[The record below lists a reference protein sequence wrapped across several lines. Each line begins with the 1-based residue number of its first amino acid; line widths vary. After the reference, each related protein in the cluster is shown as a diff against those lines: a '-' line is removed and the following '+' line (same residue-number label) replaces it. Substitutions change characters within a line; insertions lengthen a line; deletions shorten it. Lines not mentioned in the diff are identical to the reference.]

1 MAKRRKRGRKKARRK
16 VARRR
21 SVWGWLFVF
30 LAILMAGYIVW
41 LDYQVRHQFA
51 GKRWSLPAR
60 VYARPLE
67 LYAGLEV
74 SSEQFLSELRAL
86 HYRPVITP
94 QAPGQFSRNGNV
106 FHLLSRPFDFW
117 DGQEAGRDLLVTF
130 SGNRIAKLSAGNS
143 RQAVSLARLDP
154 VLVGSFYPAHNEDRV
169 LLQLDAVPVSLT
181 DALIAIEDRGFY
193 SHLGVA
199 PQAILRALLVNIRA
213 GGVVQGGSTLT
224 QQLVKNF
231 FLSSE
236 RSLVRK
242 ANEAIMALLVEWHY
256 NKDEILEAYLN
267 EVYLGQDGNRAIHGF
282 GLASYFYF
290 ERPLTELSVEQY
302 ALLVGLVKGP
312 SYYNPRRHPERAR
325 ARRNL
330 VLDVMAELELITP
343 EEAARA
349 KARKLG
355 VSSFKRKAIN
365 TFPAFLDLVRRRLQ
379 RDYRDEDI
387 TSEGLRIFTTL
398 DPQAQWQLEQ
408 VLEKRLKVL
417 ETGRKLKAG
426 TLEAAAVVTS
436 VQGGEVLA
444 LAGGRN
450 PKFAGF
456 NRALD
461 AQRQVGSLLK
471 PAVYLT
477 ALEQPQRYTLATL
490 LDDSPVTYTAR
501 NGDQWEPRNYDKKN
515 HGDVPLYQAL
525 AHSYNVSTAR
535 LGLELG
541 IESIIKTL
549 RRLGVKQHLN
559 PYPSL
564 VLGAA
569 EMSPLQVT
577 RMYQTFASGGFRTPL
592 RAINAVLAA
601 DNAPLQRYPLS
612 VHAAIE
618 QAPNYLITTAMRYAV
633 REGTGHGI
641 YQTLPGSQDIAGKT
655 GTTDDLRDSWFA
667 GFTGDRLGV
676 VWIGRDDN
684 QSTGLTGSTGALR
697 VWRDLFVHFANPVP
711 IQAAVEDIEYRWI
724 DPKTGFLADAGC
736 PDAVQLPFSTGSAPV
751 QHAPCVKADQ
761 GITGKPPAAGQG
773 KRSSPGPVDWFKEL
787 FE

>member
-16 VARRR
+16 VVKRR
-21 SVWGWLFVF
+21 SFWRRLLVI
-30 LAILMAGYIVW
+30 LAIFMAGYIVW
-41 LDYQVRHQFA
+41 LDYQVRHQFT

-67 LYAGLEV
+67 LYAGLEL
-74 SSEQFLSELRAL
+74 SAEQFLSELRAL
-86 HYRPVITP
+86 HYRPVVSP
-94 QAPGQFSRNGNV
+94 RASGQFSRNGND
-106 FHLLSRPFDFW
+106 FHLLSRSFDFW
-117 DGQEAGRDLLVTF
+117 DGQEAGRNLRVTF

-181 DALIAIEDRGFY
+181 DALISIEDRGFY
-193 SHLGVA
+193 SHHGVA
-199 PQAILRALLVNIRA
+199 PLAILRALLVNIRA

-256 NKDEILEAYLN
+256 DKDEILEAYLN
-267 EVYLGQDGNRAIHGF
+267 EVYLGQDGNRAIPGF

-302 ALLVGLVKGP
+302 ALLVGMVKGP
-312 SYYNPRRHPERAR
+312 SYYNPRRHPERAL

-330 VLDVMAELELITP
+330 VLDVMAELELISSGQ
-343 EEAARA
+343 AAQA
-349 KARKLG
+349 KNRKLG
-355 VSSFKRKAIN
+355 VSPFKRKAIN
-365 TFPAFLDLVRRRLQ
+365 TFPAFLDLVRRQLQ
-379 RDYRDEDI
+379 RDYRDKDI

-398 DPQAQWQLEQ
+398 DPLVQWQLEQ
-408 VLEKRLKVL
+408 VLEKRLRGF
-417 ETGRKLKAG
+417 ENGRKIKAG
-426 TLEAAAVVTS
+426 ALEAAAVVTS

-490 LDDSPVTYTAR
+490 LDDSPLTYTAR
-501 NGDQWEPRNYDKKN
+501 NGDKWEPGNYDRKN

-535 LGLELG
+535 LGLALG
-541 IESIIKTL
+541 IEPIIKTL
-549 RRLGVKQHLN
+549 RRLGVDQHLN

-564 VLGAA
+564 VLGAV

-577 RMYQTFASGGFRTPL
+577 RLYQTFASGGFRTPL

-601 DNAPLQRYPLS
+601 DNTPLQRYPLS
-612 VHAAIE
+612 VQAAVDP
-618 QAPNYLITTAMRYAV
+618 APNYLITTAMNYAV
-633 REGTGHGI
+633 REGTGRGI
-641 YQTLPGSQDIAGKT
+641 YQVLPDSQEVAGKT

-684 QSTGLTGSTGALR
+684 QSTGLTGSSGALH
-697 VWRDLFVHFANPVP
+697 VWRDLFVHFSDPGLTQTTAEN
-711 IQAAVEDIEYRWI
+711 IEYRSV
-724 DPKTGFLADAGC
+724 DPKTGLLADAGC
-736 PDAVQLPFSTGSAPV
+736 PDAVQLPFIAGSAPV
-751 QHAPCVKADQ
+751 KNAPCFKGARSL
-761 GITGKPPAAGQG
+761 PA
-773 KRSSPGPVDWFKEL
+773 PVDWFKEL
-787 FE
+787 FQ

>member
-16 VARRR
+16 IVQRR
-21 SVWGWLFVF
+21 SVWGRLLVF
-30 LAILMAGYIVW
+30 TGILMAGYVAW
-41 LDYQVRHQFA
+41 LDYQVRQQFT

-67 LYAGLEV
+67 LYAGLEL
-74 SSEQFLSELRAL
+74 SAEQFLSELRAL
-86 HYRPVITP
+86 YYRPVVSP
-94 QAPGQFSRNGNV
+94 QAAGQFSRNGND
-106 FHLLSRPFDFW
+106 FHLLSRSFDFW
-117 DGQEAGRDLLVTF
+117 DGREAARNLRVSF
-130 SGNRIAKLSAGNS
+130 SGNRIAKLTDAGS
-143 RQAVSLARLDP
+143 KQPVSLARLDP

-169 LLQLDAVPVSLT
+169 LLQLDEVPVSLT
-181 DALIAIEDRGFY
+181 DALISIEDRGFY
-193 SHLGVA
+193 SHHGVA
-199 PQAILRALLVNIRA
+199 PLAILRALLANIRA

-236 RSLVRK
+236 RTLVRK
-242 ANEAIMALLVEWHY
+242 INEAIMALLLEWHY
-256 NKDEILEAYLN
+256 SKDEILEAYLN

-290 ERPLTELSVEQY
+290 ERPLTELSVDQY

-312 SYYNPRRHPERAR
+312 SYYNPRRHPERAL
-325 ARRNL
+325 ARRNR
-330 VLDVMAELELITP
+330 VLDVMAELELVTR
-343 EEAARA
+343 EQAVQARS
-349 KARKLG
+349 RKPG
-355 VSSFKRKAIN
+355 VSPFKRKAIN
-365 TFPAFLDLVRRRLQ
+365 TFPAFLDLVRRQLQ
-379 RDYRDEDI
+379 RDYRDDDI

-398 DPQAQWQLEQ
+398 DPRVQWQLEQ
-408 VLEKRLKVL
+408 VLETRLKAL
-417 ETGRKLKAG
+417 ENGRKLETG

-490 LDDSPVTYTAR
+490 LDDSPLTFTAR
-501 NGDQWEPRNYDKKN
+501 NGDVWEPANYDREN
-515 HGDVPLYQAL
+515 HGEVPLYRSL

-535 LGLELG
+535 LGLALG
-541 IESIIKTL
+541 IEAIIKTL
-549 RRLGVKQHLN
+549 RRLGVEQHLN

-564 VLGAA
+564 VLGAV

-577 RMYQTFASGGFRTPL
+577 RLYQTFASGGFRTPL

-601 DNAPLQRYPLS
+601 DNTPLQRYPLS
-612 VHAAIE
+612 VQAAVDP
-618 QAPNYLITTAMRYAV
+618 APDYLVTTAMRFAV
-633 REGTGHGI
+633 REGTGRGI
-641 YQTLPGSQDIAGKT
+641 YQVLPESQDIAGKT
-655 GTTDDLRDSWFA
+655 GTTDNLRDSWFA
-667 GFTGDRLGV
+667 GFSGDRLGV

-684 QSTGLTGSTGALR
+684 QSTGLTGSSGALR
-697 VWRDLFVHFANPVP
+697 IWRDLFMQFRHPGA
-711 IQAAVEDIEYRWI
+711 IQMAVENVEYQWI
-724 DPKTGFLADAGC
+724 DPETGLLADADC
-736 PDAVQLPFSTGSAPV
+736 PDAVQLPFITGSAPEEK
-751 QHAPCVKADQ
+751 APCVKRKKSLSA
-761 GITGKPPAAGQG
+761 
-773 KRSSPGPVDWFKEL
+773 PVDWFREL
-787 FE
+787 FQ